1 MESKNLLPPF
11 LLREILTISPFPVN
25 PPPPMVYRMN
35 AALKGLPFIT
45 NKDKEKVCNLKT
57 FG

>member
-11 LLREILTISPFPVN
+11 LLREILTISPFPVT
-25 PPPPMVYRMN
+25 PPAMVYRMN